1 MRPRRFLC
9 LSLLLGLALAG
20 ALSGEGKEAAVSV
33 ASPGAVTVREPA
45 YGLPHIYADTDLEL
59 ARENGREIAKD
70 RLGQIILM
78 SRVARG
84 TLYQAF
90 GSLDPSTLDN
100 DIQARKEGYTSS
112 ELNAMFA
119 KLPPDMQAYMLEYCK
134 GVNDTIDAIYAGT
147 LPEPLEVN
155 LLRTLLGLGD
165 DLFGN
170 ATATSDQRDPYYKAP
185 GGDDPEHPH
194 GGFQFTP
201 ELATAIAVLQTGTF
215 GSESYDEASRLD
227 ELNGLLEKFPDF
239 GQEIWDDLNFLSDPL
254 SPVSVP
260 DPATPG
266 FGGPLA
272 QNVPVDESA
281 VASAAGLPSYDYEAT
296 LDVIR
301 QLRDHRE
308 DLARSLGAW
317 PELGSYAWMISS
329 ERSATGN
336 PWIGGFPQMGIQVPS
351 IMHFV
356 ENRSAEGADH
366 RIGAVGM
373 ELVGGA
379 FVIIG
384 HTDHVAWTSTTAQ
397 LKNNDSVLEK
407 LVLEKTDSLRYDDE
421 GAPDPMVM
429 YTEQAPGPNGS
440 SVPIVVWRTHERTA
454 NGKSNGGS
462 RPVEAF
468 QADASGTAASATETT
483 LTAVGAFGDDYAGGF
498 VAITDGAGVGQMRPI
513 LSATSDTLT
522 LDPGD
527 AWTTTPDET
536 SEYVAAKPGNDIVA
550 ISLDKAYWLEESTT
564 FTGWTMFQR
573 SESIMDIRRGA
584 RMMLGTHNFLA
595 ADNLPFNGIG
605 TDLGQGGNIGY
616 WSAGFSRVRQ
626 GVSPTDSRLPM
637 DGAAP
642 NELVVVSGTVDSA
655 GADTLTSAGGFSGR
669 DFAPPPFNFR
679 MENPSEKGSEYIV
692 SITAGDGY
700 KQTRRIASNTADTL
714 TLEEAWGVAPSPGD
728 LFEVYE
734 IVAMPEAINPAQGYT
749 ANWNNKAAT
758 ADENDAFSDD
768 VGRGFGR
775 EYRSAFIAERLAAD
789 SEWSRA
795 DQRQLNKDVA
805 GLDPRGKL
813 GRYLV
818 PRLREAVDGVGTGG
832 NAQIEEVL
840 AALEAHNES
849 PYFGR
854 YLVDP
859 VTDTTAAGE
868 LVFVNELL
876 NNLADAIYGDELDG
890 TGVDIPKGSL
900 ELIPLPGGMSMASSV
915 VQHAIDTA
923 AGSPD
928 GRYTQKYSG
937 DYFNG
942 ADWRVVVRD
951 ALADTMADL
960 GGIPADVPRPQEEYV
975 HVLSALNPELVFE
988 PTPLG
993 NRGTWE
999 QIVEA
1004 GPTVLG
1010 EFVFPLGQSGFVDSE
1025 GNPDP
1030 NFDSLHSIWGEWR
1043 YVPMLHVAED
1053 LATDPDGDVDN
1064 DGVLD
1069 GFEKWYFG
1077 SNGPA
1082 PADDADNDG
1091 ATLLDEFLS
1100 GLDPSEADTDVDG
1113 LPDGFEL
1120 VNACLRPQARDAQ
1133 SDPDG
1138 DGMDSLEEYDAGSD
1152 PCAAGQGAPATATPS
1167 PGTPSAT
1174 PSSATPGTPAAP
1186 PPSGRLGPGADQD
1199 GRVEAWWF
1207 ALAGAAAL
1215 VVAGGLVFLGK
1226 ARKRG

>member
-1 MRPRRFLC
+1 MRPRRLLC
-9 LSLLLGLALAG
+9 LCLLLGLALAG
-20 ALSGEGKEAAVSV
+20 ALIEEGKEAAVSI

-70 RLGQIILM
+70 RLGQLILI

-90 GSLDPSTLDN
+90 GALDPSTLDN
-100 DIQARKEGYTSS
+100 DIQARREGYTSS
-112 ELNAMFA
+112 ELNAMFG
-119 KLPPDMQAYMLEYCK
+119 KLPPDLQAYILEYCK
-134 GVNDTIDAIYAGT
+134 GANDTIDAIYAGT

-155 LLRTLLGLGD
+155 LLRTLLGLGN

-170 ATATSDQRDPYYKAP
+170 ATTISDQPDPYYKAP
-185 GGDDPEHPH
+185 GGADPEHPH

-215 GSESYDEASRLD
+215 GSETFDEASRLD
-227 ELNGLLEKFPDF
+227 ELNSLLEKFPDT
-239 GQEIWDDLNFLSDPL
+239 GQEIWDDLNFLNDPL
-254 SPVSVP
+254 APVSVP

-266 FGGPLA
+266 FGGALA
-272 QNVPVDESA
+272 QSVAPEQSA
-281 VASAAGLPSYDYEAT
+281 VGYAADLPSYDYGAT
-296 LDVIR
+296 LDALR
-301 QLRDHRE
+301 QVRDHRE
-308 DLARSLGAW
+308 EVARRLGAW
-317 PELGSYAWMISS
+317 PELGSYAWTIGG

-336 PWIGGFPQMGIQVPS
+336 PWLGGFPQMGIQVPS

-356 ENRSAEGADH
+356 ENRSGEGADH
-366 RIGAVGM
+366 RIGAIGM

-407 LVLEKTDSLRYDDE
+407 LILEKTDSLRYNDE
-421 GAPDPMVM
+421 GEPAPMVM
-429 YTEQAPGPNGS
+429 YAEQAPGPGGS
-440 SVPIVVWRTHERTA
+440 TVPIVVWRTHERTA

-468 QADASGTAASATETT
+468 QGDASGAVDSATETT
-483 LTAVGAFGDDYAGGF
+483 LTAAGAFGDDFAGGF
-498 VAITDGAGVGQMRPI
+498 VAITRGAGAGQMRPI
-513 LSATSDTLT
+513 ASSTGDTLT

-527 AWTTTPDET
+527 AWTTTPDDS
-536 SEYVAAKPGNDIVA
+536 SEYVAVEPGNEIVA
-550 ISLDKAYWLEESTT
+550 ISLDKAFWMEETTT
-564 FTGWTMFQR
+564 FTGWTLFQR

-595 ADNLPFNGIG
+595 TDNLPFNRIG
-605 TDLGQGGNIGY
+605 TDLGQGTGNIAY

-626 GVSPTDSRLPM
+626 GASPTDSRLPM
-637 DGAAP
+637 DGTAP
-642 NELVVVSGTVDSA
+642 NELVVISGTVDSA
-655 GADTLTSAGGFSGR
+655 GADTLTSAAAFNGR

-679 MENPSEKGSEYIV
+679 MENPSEKGREYIV
-692 SITAGDGY
+692 AITAGDGHR
-700 KQTRRIASNTADTL
+700 QTRRIANNTADTL
-714 TLEEAWGVAPSPGD
+714 TLEEAWGVIPSPGD
-728 LFEVYE
+728 LFEVNE

-775 EYRSAFIAERLAAD
+775 EYRSSFILERLAAD
-789 SEWSRA
+789 SDWSRA

-805 GLDPRGKL
+805 GLDPRGKI

-818 PRLREAVDGVGTGG
+818 PRLRESVDGVGTGG
-832 NAQIEEVL
+832 NPEIETVL
-840 AALEAHNES
+840 AALEAHEGS

-859 VTDTTAAGE
+859 VTDTTVAGE
-868 LVFVNELL
+868 LVFLNELL
-876 NNLADAIYGDELDG
+876 NRLADAIYGDELAG

-900 ELIPLPGGMSMASSV
+900 EFVELLGGMSQASSV

-928 GRYTQKYSG
+928 GRYVQRYSG

-951 ALADTMADL
+951 ALAATITDL
-960 GGIPADVPRPQEEYV
+960 GGIPADPPRPQEEYV
-975 HVLSALNPELVFE
+975 HPLSALSEGLVFE

-1004 GPTVLG
+1004 GPVVLG
-1010 EFVFPLGQSGFVDSE
+1010 EFIFPLGQSGFVDSG

-1030 NFDSLHSIWGEWR
+1030 NFDSLQSIWGEWR
-1043 YVPMLHVAED
+1043 YVPMLHIAED
-1053 LATDPDGDVDN
+1053 LAADPDGDVDN

-1082 PADDADNDG
+1082 PTDDADGDG
-1091 ATLLDEFLS
+1091 ASLLDEFLN

-1120 VNACLRPQARDAQ
+1120 ANACLRPQARDAQ
-1133 SDPDG
+1133 SDADSDG
-1138 DGMDSLEEYDAGSD
+1138 LSNLEEYTALSD
-1152 PCAAGQGAPATATPS
+1152 PCSAGPGAP
-1167 PGTPSAT
+1167 PSAT
-1174 PSSATPGTPAAP
+1174 PPPVTPAPGTPAAP
-1186 PPSGRLGPGADQD
+1186 PPTGKVGLIDHEGGGVAS
-1199 GRVEAWWF
+1199 WWY

-1215 VVAGGLVFLGK
+1215 VVTGGLFFLGK
-1226 ARKRG
+1226 ARRRG